1 MNITIAHF
9 GTYYV
14 GMSGGV
20 EKVTCQFANA
30 MIKRGHHVTILYRD
44 SREGSPYFY
53 LDPNVKQ
60 HNILFEKGKQIISDK
75 LPFPLRICREI
86 ARLFSQKSAQ
96 AINARYKGMQY
107 GKSIKKYLDSHPTD
121 IIISCSAPS
130 TKYTITDAHC
140 QIPVIQM
147 IHADPEIQFP
157 DFSAAEKNAISQCKA
172 MQILTS
178 KGLSF
183 AQAMFPSLPITVIG
197 NPIEPAPEI
206 KTTYE
211 EQIICSVGNLCPRK
225 NQEFLV
231 KAFETLHS
239 EFPDWTLELWG
250 GNSSHYGKKVKAYIQ
265 NHQLEQ
271 YVKICGKT
279 QNVNDVYLH
288 SSILAIPSISEG
300 FPLAVGE
307 AMAVGLPV
315 IGLKACGGVNSLV
328 KNNITGY
335 LTDNT
340 LSDYILALRKLMSD
354 TKLRQKL
361 GQQGY
366 KDIQQYA
373 PNTIWNK
380 WEQLMLSIVNN

>member
-1 MNITIAHF
+1 MNIIIAHF

-30 MIKRGHHVTILYRD
+30 MIKRGHNVTILYRD

-60 HNILFEKGKQIISDK
+60 HNILFEKGKQVISDK

-96 AINARYKGMQY
+96 AINAKYKGIQY
-107 GKSIKKYLDSHPTD
+107 GKSIKKYLDSHPAD

-147 IHADPEIQFP
+147 IHADPSIQFHN
-157 DFSAAEKNAISQCKA
+157 FSNAEKKAINKCRA
-172 MQILTS
+172 MQILTPEGLPIS
-178 KGLSF
+178 KKF
-183 AQAMFPSLPITVIG
+183 FPSLPITVIG
-197 NPIEPAPEI
+197 NPIESAPNP
-206 KTTYE
+206 KSAYT
-211 EQIICSVGNLCPRK
+211 EQVICSVGNICPRK

-231 KAFETLHS
+231 KAFETLHP
-239 EFPDWTLELWG
+239 EFPEWTLELWG
-250 GNSSHYGKKVKAYIQ
+250 GNSSHYGSKVKSYVQ
-265 NHQLEQ
+265 NHHLEHC
-271 YVKICGKT
+271 VKICGKT
-279 QNVNDVYLH
+279 KNVNDVYLH

-315 IGLKACGGVNSLV
+315 VGFKECGGVNSLV

-354 TKLRQKL
+354 SKLRQKL
-361 GQQGY
+361 GQNGY
-366 KDIQQYA
+366 NDIQQYA
-373 PNTIWNK
+373 PNIIWNK
-380 WEQLMLSIVNN
+380 WEQLMLSIINN